1 MEHVILALML
11 LFAPAAPA
19 TELRPYANYL
29 VGASHTHELLA
40 ELFVTGRF
48 EGLWGQRGVPMGVTA
63 WTASH
68 GRRPNEHE
76 AVCAALASIQAGEA
90 NCGRGPRHLTR
101 RLGFYLTG
109 RCGITP
115 EAQRRARSVLSTVR
129 VLRAFPIDPNRE
141 VLTCP
146 AGE

>member
-1 MEHVILALML
+1 MELVILTLML

-19 TELRPYANYL
+19 YELRPYANYL
-29 VGASHTHELLA
+29 VRAAHTHELLA

-76 AVCAALASIQAGEA
+76 AVCAALATVQSAES
-90 NCGRGPRHLTR
+90 NCGAGPRHLVR
-101 RLGFYLTG
+101 RLGYYLTG
-109 RCGITP
+109 RCEATP
-115 EAQRRARSVLSTVR
+115 EAMRRARSVRQTVR
-129 VLRAFPIDPNRE
+129 VLRAFPIDPERE

>member
-19 TELRPYANYL
+19 AELRPYANYL

-63 WTASH
+63 WTSSH
-68 GRRPNEHE
+68 GRRPNVHE
-76 AVCAALASIQAGEA
+76 AVCASLASIQAAEA
-90 NCGRGPRHLTR
+90 NCGRGSRHLVR

-109 RCGITP
+109 RCEVTP
-115 EAQRRARSVLSTVR
+115 EAQRRARSVMSTVR